1 MSRSRILFASM
12 SFLLAVA
19 CTSGQEELTPAAAN
33 WRIDSVPLV
42 AIGDNEA
49 DSVPLIGF
57 AIGVTAIGDSQLLVV
72 DRDYHRLTFFD
83 TDGRLVRTVGREGDG
98 PGEFRFLAR
107 FARCGDSLVVQ
118 DIERDSWLVIG
129 QDGEVARQF
138 KPATPGNAR
147 FGTPYVW
154 TCNQAG
160 AFLYGG
166 WDSLPHVDR
175 PTRAR
180 GAVPY
185 WLTDRSGK
193 LTVELG
199 NWPGSERLLM
209 PGGSGPHPLGKQPAI
224 ALGQGRVYIGTA
236 DSFAIQTFNLD
247 GTPGPT
253 VSKPSVELQTTPE
266 DIAYSRLM
274 DTLGQSQDRK
284 EHYIWQW
291 TQFEYPPTVP
301 AYTDLVVDSDDNLW
315 VREFP
320 RGGADRVRWIVF
332 DPRGNEIGSVYLP
345 VTLEV
350 NEIGPTTVLGIE
362 TRLDDGAQEVRM
374 YRLYRE

>member
-1 MSRSRILFASM
+1 SARIRTRCPNSCANNDRVTVCSRMCTTPNSASPQSPRRPNQSKAASGEPKRRRNDSSPPGASAQWQGVPKRGLTNHHSTAATPLIRSSRNTRGLPFRVEFKPISVQCRSILMSRSRILFASM

-19 CTSGQEELTPAAAN
+19 CTSGQDESTPAAAN

-138 KPATPGNAR
+138 KPATPANAR
-147 FGTPYVW
+147 FGTPYVS

-166 WDSLPHVDR
+166 WDSLPHMDR

-209 PGGSGPHPLGKQPAI
+209 PGGS
-224 ALGQGRVYIGTA
+224 
-236 DSFAIQTFNLD
+236 
-247 GTPGPT
+247 
-253 VSKPSVELQTTPE
+253 
-266 DIAYSRLM
+266 
-274 DTLGQSQDRK
+274 
-284 EHYIWQW
+284 
-291 TQFEYPPTVP
+291 
-301 AYTDLVVDSDDNLW
+301 
-315 VREFP
+315 
-320 RGGADRVRWIVF
+320 
-332 DPRGNEIGSVYLP
+332 
-345 VTLEV
+345 
-350 NEIGPTTVLGIE
+350 
-362 TRLDDGAQEVRM
+362 
-374 YRLYRE
+374 